1 MKAAVY
7 PGTFDPVTNGHLDV
21 LKQALTIFD
30 RVVVAVAPNIAKQP
44 MFSVEKRVDMFRQ
57 SVDGWS
63 GVEIRSSDGLTVDLA
78 ERLGAVAIVR
88 GVRSAG
94 DLETESQMALMNRHL
109 VPSVVTVSFFP
120 GEPSVYVSSSLVKEV
135 FRFGGDVSHQVPP
148 PVLKALSEKR
158 GSTTFG
164 AGH

>member
-1 MKAAVY
+1 MKVAVY

-21 LKQALTIFD
+21 LRQALTVFD
-30 RVVVAVAPNIAKQP
+30 RVVVAVATNTEKHP
-44 MFSVEKRVDMFRQ
+44 MFSVEDRVDLFRKA
-57 SVDGWS
+57 VDGWT
-63 GVEIRSSDGLTVDLA
+63 GVEVMSSDGLTVELA
-78 ERLGAVAIVR
+78 GRLGAQAIVR

-94 DLETESQMALMNRHL
+94 DLEAESQMALMNRRL
-109 VPSVVTVSFFP
+109 APSVTTVSFFP

-158 GSTTFG
+158 GSIS
-164 AGH
+164 

>member
-1 MKAAVY
+1 MKVAVY

-21 LKQALTIFD
+21 LRQALTVFD
-30 RVVVAVAPNIAKQP
+30 RVVVAVATNLEKHPV
-44 MFSVEKRVDMFRQ
+44 FSVEERVDLFRQ
-57 SVDGWS
+57 AVDGWT
-63 GVEIRSSDGLTVDLA
+63 GVEVMSSDGLTVELA
-78 ERLGAVAIVR
+78 GRLGAHAIVR

-94 DLETESQMALMNRHL
+94 DLETESQMALMNRRL
-109 VPSVVTVSFFP
+109 APSVTTVSFFP

-158 GSTTFG
+158 GSIS
-164 AGH
+164 

>member
-1 MKAAVY
+1 MKVAVY

-21 LKQALTIFD
+21 LKQALTVFD
-30 RVVVAVAPNIAKQP
+30 RVVVAVATNIEKRP
-44 MFSVEKRVDMFRQ
+44 MFSVEDRVDLFRQ
-57 SVDGWS
+57 AVDGLT
-63 GVEIRSSDGLTVDLA
+63 GVEVMSSDGLTVDLA
-78 ERLGAVAIVR
+78 GRLGAHAIVR

-94 DLETESQMALMNRHL
+94 DLETESQMALMNRRL
-109 VPSVVTVSFFP
+109 APSVTTVSFFP

-158 GSTTFG
+158 GPIS
-164 AGH
+164 